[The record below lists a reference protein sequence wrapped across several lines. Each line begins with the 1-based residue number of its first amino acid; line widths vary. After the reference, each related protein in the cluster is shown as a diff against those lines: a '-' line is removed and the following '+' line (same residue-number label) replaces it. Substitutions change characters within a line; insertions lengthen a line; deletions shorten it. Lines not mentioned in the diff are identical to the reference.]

1 MPTLPF
7 FYRET
12 DGIRVTVRPAYLPE
26 QSDPAGRKFV
36 FAYFV
41 RIENVGA
48 IAARLLSRRWLIH
61 DAAGEDTEVIG
72 DGVIG
77 EQPLLQPGGVHE
89 YSSFSVLKSP
99 AGHMEGHYHF
109 ARADGI
115 QFDALIPRFTLDAN
129 ASAGP
134 VH

>member
-1 MPTLPF
+1 MTPLPF
-7 FYRET
+7 YYRET
-12 DGIRVTVRPAYLPE
+12 DGIRITVRPAYLPE
-26 QSDPAGRKFV
+26 QSDPAARKFV

-48 IAARLLSRRWLIH
+48 VAARLLSRRWLIH
-61 DAAGEDTEVIG
+61 DAGGDDTEVIG

-77 EQPLLQPGGVHE
+77 EQPLLEPRGVHE

-109 ARADGI
+109 VRADGGH
-115 QFDALIPRFTLDAN
+115 FEALIPRFIVDAT
-129 ASAGP
+129 ASTGP